1 MSSSSTTA
9 SVRLLPDGFEDVET
23 LIAQGRADDAAQLL
37 RTRIEAGRGGL
48 LARLAL
54 VHALI
59 AADDKAGALEAAREA
74 TSLFPHVAQAAIRV
88 RARLCSRSNCPP
100 PRLPE
105 FQRAL
110 RIDPSFDEAR
120 FYLGEAWLSA
130 GEAEKALEAYRA
142 IASDYENEKVAAR
155 IGDAEAMQT
164 RARSDEGYVRHL
176 FDQFSGEYDARMRG
190 QLSYR
195 APEILRELAGLV
207 IAAQGLDILDLGC
220 GTGLAGIA
228 FKDIAA
234 RIDGVDLSPAMAAIA
249 RKRNIYDN
257 IIIAD
262 LETALNDLSQRYD
275 LVLAAD
281 TFVYL
286 GDLAVVF
293 RGAARALR
301 ENGYF
306 LFTVE
311 KSETEDFALGPKRRW
326 KHSES
331 YVRELAAVSG
341 FEIIGLMQCHAR
353 HEAGEPVESLAVA
366 LHKSA

>member
-1 MSSSSTTA
+1 
-9 SVRLLPDGFEDVET
+9 LLPDGFEDVET

-37 RTRIEAGRGGL
+37 RARIDAGRGGL
-48 LARLAL
+48 LARMAL

-59 AADDKAGALEAAREA
+59 AADDKVGALEAAREA
-74 TSLFPHVAQAAIRV
+74 TSLFPHVAQAAIGFGQALLAV
-88 RARLCSRSNCPP
+88 E
-100 PRLPE
+100 LPAAAIAE

-110 RIDPSFDEAR
+110 RIDPSLDEAR

-142 IASDYENEKVAAR
+142 IAPDYESEKVGAR
-155 IGDAEAMQT
+155 IADADAMRV

-190 QLSYR
+190 QLNYR
-195 APEILRELAGLV
+195 APEILRELASLV
-207 IAAQGLDILDLGC
+207 IPMQRLDILDLGC
-220 GTGLAGIA
+220 GTGLSGAA

-249 RKRNIYDN
+249 RKRNVYDN

-262 LETALNDLSQRYD
+262 LETALNDLSERYD

-286 GDLAVVF
+286 GDLASVF
-293 RGAARALR
+293 RGASHVLR

-311 KSETEDFALGPKRRW
+311 KSDTEDFALGPKRRW

-331 YVRELAAVSG
+331 YVRKLAETSG
-341 FEIIGLMQCHAR
+341 FDVVGLMQCHAR

-366 LHKSA
+366 LTKNATVIPG